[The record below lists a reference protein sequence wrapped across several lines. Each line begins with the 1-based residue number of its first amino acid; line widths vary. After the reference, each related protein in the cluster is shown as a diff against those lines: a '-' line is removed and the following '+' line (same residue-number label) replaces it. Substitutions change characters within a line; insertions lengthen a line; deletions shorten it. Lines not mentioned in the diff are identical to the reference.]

1 MEHAHRSPEHSN
13 TRTLEH
19 SCVFPFAERL
29 PDTRGGAT
37 CGGACDDMG
46 LNMVKAQ
53 QWYQKTRDYMGKGQ
67 TMVIDRVHEKFLV
80 LNSLDLASAARTV
93 KVCVTPIR
101 CCGVGV
107 LAIHANWD
115 DI

>member
-19 SCVFPFAERL
+19 SCVFPLAERL
-29 PDTRGGAT
+29 PDTR
-37 CGGACDDMG
+37 GGACDDMG

-53 QWYQKTRDYMGKGQ
+53 QWYQKTRDYMGKEQ
-67 TMVIDRVHEKFLV
+67 TMVIDRVHERFLV
-80 LNSLDLASAARTV
+80 LNSLDLASDARTV

>member
-1 MEHAHRSPEHSN
+1 MEHAHRPPEHSN

-29 PDTRGGAT
+29 PDTRGGA
-37 CGGACDDMG
+37 CDDMG

-53 QWYQKTRDYMGKGQ
+53 QWYQKTRNYMGKEQ

-80 LNSLDLASAARTV
+80 LNSLDLASDARIV

>member
-1 MEHAHRSPEHSN
+1 
-13 TRTLEH
+13 
-19 SCVFPFAERL
+19 
-29 PDTRGGAT
+29 
-37 CGGACDDMG
+37 
-46 LNMVKAQ
+46 
-53 QWYQKTRDYMGKGQ
+53 MGKGQ
-67 TMVIDRVHEKFLV
+67 TMVIDKVHEKFLM
-80 LNSLDLASAARTV
+80 LINSLDLASDDRIV